1 MLAART
7 ERARSRLSQAA
18 IERAARRE
26 LDPATIG
33 RLERLGFLGEIDV
46 TAIRDEL
53 ADLALASAA
62 LGELQAWVER
72 RLAEEADDYAA

>member
-1 MLAART
+1 MLAARA

-26 LDPATIG
+26 LDPETIG
-33 RLERLGFLGEIDV
+33 RLERLGALREIDV
-46 TAIRDEL
+46 TAIREEL